1 MRIFQRFQSRAAA
14 LRTDKNMRGIPFIVS
29 APSGAGKTTLCKKAV
44 DFFKDFRHSI
54 SYTTRRPRPGETD
67 GVEYRFIDDAVFDAM
82 IERGEFLEY
91 AGVYGKRYGT
101 SKKDLEALLT
111 GGINVILEIDVQGA
125 ASVRKAL
132 DGTVSIFILP
142 PSIGVCEQRLVSRG
156 KDGPEEIKKRL
167 KIAED
172 EIRKAPEYDY
182 IIINDDIEE
191 AFGRMRSIVMAE
203 KARAFRMTGAVKGL
217 FGDMI

>member
-1 MRIFQRFQSRAAA
+1 MI
-14 LRTDKNMRGIPFIVS
+14 GIPFIVS

-44 DFFKDFRHSI
+44 DFFGDFRHSI

-67 GVEYRFIDDAVFDAM
+67 GVEYRFIDDDAFDAM
-82 IERGEFLEY
+82 IERGEFIEY

-101 SKKDLEALLT
+101 SKKDLEALLSC
-111 GGINVILEIDVQGA
+111 GLNVILEIDVQGA
-125 ASVRKAL
+125 VRVREAL

-142 PSIGVCEQRLVSRG
+142 PSIEECEQRLVSRG
-156 KDGPEEIKKRL
+156 KDGPEDIKRRL

-191 AFGRMRSIVMAE
+191 AFGRMRSIIVAE
-203 KARAFRMTGAVKGL
+203 KARALRMTGAVKGL
-217 FGDMI
+217 FGDIM